1 MDQDEP
7 FMPPAPVPG
16 HRGPLRHRLRQIESW
31 PREVFE
37 TAAWRPPIP
46 GMPVF
51 LMDPDAVHAVFV
63 DQAEDFPQGS
73 LWKRLMS
80 PVWGGG
86 IAVAEGADWRW
97 QRRAAAAAFRPAH
110 LGALVPSMA
119 QAAERALDR
128 WRAADTSLDMAEEAA
143 RITFDVILDAVLS
156 GGEDFDR
163 ATLRPRI
170 GAFVAQL
177 GQMRLSYFI
186 APDAFHAGRPST
198 ATADGETLR
207 EEVARMVRRRRTAP
221 PRGDLVDLLLAA
233 IDPETGRAM
242 DDVTVRDNL
251 LGFIVAGHET
261 SAMALGWAIFLMSQ
275 HAATAQRLRQ
285 EALDVAGDRPIGA
298 QDVDRLVFAR
308 QVIQETM
315 RLYPP
320 GFSLTR
326 VAARTVEAGGVR
338 IRRGERVLA
347 PVYAIHRHRKWWRDP
362 DVFDPDRFAAPLPD
376 RRVYMP
382 FGAGPRFCLG
392 AAFAMT
398 ELVVALATL
407 ARRADFHLAP
417 GHRVW
422 PVADL
427 TLRPE
432 GGLPMRVSITG

>member
-7 FMPPAPVPG
+7 FTPPAPVPG

-46 GMPVF
+46 GMPIF
-51 LMDPDAVHAVFV
+51 IMDPDAVHAVFV

-128 WRAADTSLDMAEEAA
+128 WRAADTSLDMVEEAA

-207 EEVARMVRRRRTAP
+207 EEVARMVRRRRTAA

-233 IDPETGRAM
+233 TDPETGRAM

-261 SAMALGWAIFLMSQ
+261 SAMALGWAIFLVSQ
-275 HAATAQRLRQ
+275 HAATARRLRQ

-338 IRRGERVLA
+338 IRQGERVLA

-407 ARRADFHLAP
+407 ARRADFHLTP

-427 TLRPE
+427 ALRPE
-432 GGLPMRVSITG
+432 GGLPMGVTITG